1 MESARQLKRERMIT
15 AAGAALLA
23 FGLIASAPRA
33 AHAGPEGYT
42 FTRLAIVPGP
52 GPGIESFVDDFE
64 PHAINAAG
72 NVAFAADLMGGGS
85 NIGEGVFA
93 SRAGKLLQIMS
104 PGDPAP
110 GGHNFSS
117 SEESGVLGMTPLN
130 NPGAGAFA
138 YILDTWDPA
147 TPLGLNSG
155 LYRFSLN
162 VPRPSAV
169 VVPGVTPSPTGHP
182 GDTFAGVYV
191 NPTLDDVGHLVFAGI
206 APYPQLT
213 GNPGYNGLG
222 VGLFMADSH
231 DRISKIVAPGDPAP
245 QGGVFDDAF
254 QGWMN
259 NRGTIGFEAHVA
271 GEECVNIGSP
281 LVCGAGLYSR
291 SSLGRIR
298 SIAQQ
303 GDPAPGGGHYRQA
316 FGAVMNDRDDLVFI
330 GDLTPAPDL
339 LQSLGVFLN
348 SAGKTSAVARPGD
361 AMPGGGHFVTASEF
375 PYVARINNVGTISFV
390 ARLDTQTFNNGAHDT
405 GLYARSNGNLQLV
418 ARTGTVISGVG
429 TIAQINN
436 PLYADQDGAAF
447 FDEPAI
453 NDAGQIFF
461 EATLTDGSGV
471 LLIASPHPTQLA
483 RQ

>member
-33 AHAGPEGYT
+33 AHAGAEGYT
-42 FTRLAIVPGP
+42 LTRLAIVPGP
-52 GPGIESFVDDFE
+52 GPGTESFVDDFE

-162 VPRPSAV
+162 LPRPSAV
-169 VVPGVTPSPTGHP
+169 VVPGVTPAPTGHR
-182 GDTFAGVYV
+182 GDTFAGVYF

-245 QGGVFDDAF
+245 GGKVFDDAF
-254 QGWMN
+254 QGWPN
-259 NRGTIGFEAHVA
+259 NRGTIGFEGHVK
-271 GEECVNIGSP
+271 GDECIDIGNP
-281 LVCGAGLYSR
+281 LVCG
-291 SSLGRIR
+291 SSLYKRSASGAIG
-298 SIAQQ
+298 SIAHQ
-303 GDPAPGGGHYRQA
+303 GDRAPGGGTYRQA
-316 FGAVMNDRDDLVFI
+316 FGAVVNDVDDLVFI
-330 GDLTPAPDL
+330 GDLTSAPGA
-339 LQSLGVFLN
+339 LQTLSVFFN
-348 SAGKTSAVARPGD
+348 SQGATIAVARPGD
-361 AMPGGGHFVTASEF
+361 AMPGGGHFATASQF
-375 PYVARINNVGTISFV
+375 PYAARINNAGTISFV
-390 ARLDTQTFNNGAHDT
+390 ARLDTQTFDNDVHDT
-405 GLYARSNGNLQLV
+405 GLYARSNVKLQLV

-436 PLYADQDGAAF
+436 PLYADLDGAAF

-461 EATLTDGSGV
+461 EATLTDGRGV

-483 RQ
+483 GQ

>member
-1 MESARQLKRERMIT
+1 MESARQLRRERMIT

-33 AHAGPEGYT
+33 DYAIPEGYT

-52 GPGIESFVDDFE
+52 GPGTESFVDDFE

-169 VVPGVTPSPTGHP
+169 VVPGVTPSPTGHS

-245 QGGVFDDAF
+245 LGGVFDDAF

-281 LVCGAGLYSR
+281 LVCGAGLYRR
-291 SSLGRIR
+291 SSLGTIR

-348 SAGKTSAVARPGD
+348 SGRQDQRGGPPRRCDAGRRPFRDRERVSIRRPHQQRG
-361 AMPGGGHFVTASEF
+361 
-375 PYVARINNVGTISFV
+375 
-390 ARLDTQTFNNGAHDT
+390 ARLDTQTFNNGVHDT
-405 GLYARSNGNLQLV
+405 GLYARSNGKLQLV

-436 PLYADQDGAAF
+436 PLYADLYAVAF
-447 FDEPAI
+447 FGEPAI

-471 LLIASPHPTQLA
+471 LLIASPHPKHSWPGQ
-483 RQ
+483 